1 MERPYPTLNL
11 IDLKSLHHLTITTLN
26 PMVFEVELRVYW
38 PLALVKDIYIYIY
51 KYDKRWLHL
60 FTKAIVHIEHW
71 LKHKTFS
78 SVVIIYLYFNV
89 IIFTEYLYI
98 YIKVFTLNSNPLK

>member
-1 MERPYPTLNL
+1 LNL

-51 KYDKRWLHL
+51 KYDKR
-60 FTKAIVHIEHW
+60 
-71 LKHKTFS
+71 
-78 SVVIIYLYFNV
+78 
-89 IIFTEYLYI
+89 
-98 YIKVFTLNSNPLK
+98 